1 MAETYRN
8 SLTLLSSS
16 ERFMGWMTK
25 RQRVLSQNLANVDTP
40 DYRARDLTPIQFKE
54 TVQGSVYADAA
65 QLNRTEGSH
74 VNSRQFTGTGRPER
88 QVDFFESTLSG
99 NSVILE
105 ENLLK
110 MNQTELQYQQVTTVY
125 KKYFGFLNTST
136 GRSTGA

>member
-1 MAETYRN
+1 MTTYRN
-8 SLTLLSSS
+8 NLSLLSAS

-40 DYRARDLTPIQFKE
+40 DYRARDLTPIEFKE
-54 TVQGSVYADAA
+54 TVRGSVFAQAA
-65 QLNRTEGSH
+65 ELTRSSGDH
-74 VNSRQFTGTGRPER
+74 VSAKRFMGTGRPER
-88 QVDFFESTLSG
+88 QNEFFESTLSG

-110 MNQTELQYQQVTTVY
+110 MNQTELTYQHVTTVY
-125 KKYFGFLNTST
+125 RKYFGFMNTAT